1 MQPLTNRI
9 GNNEIEN
16 EIRTGTRTKS
26 YQRKNMLDRDKTITN
41 ENKLIKAIIISHNKK
56 NSIGNNK

>member
-26 YQRKNMLDRDKTITN
+26 YQRKNMLDRNKKITN

-56 NSIGNNK
+56 KQYR